1 MEPLDFSTVKK
12 AGLTQIEFANLCD
25 VTRTTANLWIKGNN
39 QPHRFILRR
48 IAAVLTTL
56 ARAVEAHTL
65 PLPKESDARMNTI
78 RLALR
83 EAAKKPQTAEV

>member
-1 MEPLDFSTVKK
+1 MESLDFSVVKK
-12 AGLTQIEFANLCD
+12 AGLTQIEFANLCE

-48 IAAVLTTL
+48 ISAVLITL
-56 ARAVEAHTL
+56 ARAVEAATL
-65 PLPKESDARMNTI
+65 PLPKEAEARMNSI

>member
-1 MEPLDFSTVKK
+1 MESLDFSVVKK

-48 IAAVLTTL
+48 IAAVLVTL
-56 ARAVEAHTL
+56 GRAVESQTL
-65 PLPKESDARMNTI
+65 PLAKDSEARMNTI

-83 EAAKKPQTAEV
+83 DAAKKPQTAEV